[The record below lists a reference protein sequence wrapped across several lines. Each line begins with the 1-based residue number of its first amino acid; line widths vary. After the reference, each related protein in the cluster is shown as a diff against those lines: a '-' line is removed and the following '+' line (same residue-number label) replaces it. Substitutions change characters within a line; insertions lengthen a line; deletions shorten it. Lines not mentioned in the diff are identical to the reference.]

1 MPPAT
6 DLLFAGCDSQCM
18 YLYTLVYA
26 VIKSTPGPS
35 SGECIPPTLATVVL
49 CLSNMAS
56 AVAFLRSLW
65 SIRAWILLVLAFVL
79 PCQLIIEATPVSKNL
94 LLTQSIYFLSIC
106 FSFLLCL
113 TNPSPLN
120 NLCVLQAD
128 SILFITLKRR
138 ILALTFF
145 GDSCQANIM

>member
-1 MPPAT
+1 
-6 DLLFAGCDSQCM
+6 
-18 YLYTLVYA
+18 
-26 VIKSTPGPS
+26 
-35 SGECIPPTLATVVL
+35 
-49 CLSNMAS
+49 MAS

-138 ILALTFF
+138 RVSYIGFDIFRGQLSSKHNVNNNVEMKETISRGSLHFMLTYRNHAS
-145 GDSCQANIM
+145 DDRMSEHIKA

>member
-1 MPPAT
+1 
-6 DLLFAGCDSQCM
+6 
-18 YLYTLVYA
+18 
-26 VIKSTPGPS
+26 
-35 SGECIPPTLATVVL
+35 
-49 CLSNMAS
+49 MAS

-113 TNPSPLN
+113 TNPFPLN

-138 ILALTFF
+138 TVSYIGFDIFRGQLSSKHNVNNNVEMKETISRGSLHFMLTYRNHA
-145 GDSCQANIM
+145 SNRMSEHIKA